1 MALVARAGAA
11 ALLLALLTG
20 CGAAVV
26 PVIPTDPP
34 TATATFT
41 PSPSRTPGAGA
52 TPTATTPPPPVTATG
67 GPSPTSLFGPTS
79 TPAPELPTATRVA
92 NPNAPR
98 IEYFTSDSAAVAPG
112 SSVNLFWSTRGAAGA
127 TIYRLDETGA
137 RSQLWNVPP
146 DGSLPIPTRRSD
158 RGEVNFVLRVG
169 DGPLAVEQA
178 LTVAL
183 ACPDP
188 WFFSPAPDA
197 CPVEPA
203 AETLLVEA
211 PFERGRMLY
220 IEARDR
226 VYALFNDG
234 RQPAWLSVP
243 NRYNPAV
250 HPELEE
256 SFVPP
261 PGLYQP
267 IAVLG
272 FVWRGSDTV
281 RNRLGLALQP
291 ETRFVGKIQ
300 AAPAGAGAETLYASS
315 ADGMV
320 LQLLP
325 GGESW
330 QIITPP

>member
-1 MALVARAGAA
+1 M
-11 ALLLALLTG
+11 
-20 CGAAVV
+20 
-26 PVIPTDPP
+26 
-34 TATATFT
+34 
-41 PSPSRTPGAGA
+41 
-52 TPTATTPPPPVTATG
+52 
-67 GPSPTSLFGPTS
+67 
-79 TPAPELPTATRVA
+79 
-92 NPNAPR
+92 
-98 IEYFTSDSAAVAPG
+98 
-112 SSVNLFWSTRGAAGA
+112 NLFWSTRGAAGA
-127 TIYRLDETGA
+127 TIYRLDASGA

-146 DGSLPIPTRRSD
+146 DGSLSIPTRRSD
-158 RGEVNFVLRVG
+158 RGQLGFILRVG
-169 DGPLAVEQA
+169 DGPLAAEQT
-178 LTVAL
+178 LTIAL

-197 CPVEPA
+197 CPSAPA
-203 AETLLVEA
+203 AETQLVEA

-234 RQPAWLSVP
+234 SRPAWLSVQ
-243 NRYNPAV
+243 NRYNPAL

-267 IAVLG
+267 IAALG
-272 FVWRGSDTV
+272 FAWRGSDAI

-291 ETRFVGKIQ
+291 ETRYTGSIQ
-300 AAPAGAGAETLYASS
+300 AAPAGADGETLYVSS
-315 ADGMV
+315 ADGAV

-325 GGESW
+325 GGDSW

>member
-1 MALVARAGAA
+1 MALVGRAVAV
-11 ALLLALLTG
+11 ALLLLTS
-20 CGAAVV
+20 CSATAV

-34 TATATFT
+34 TLTSTFT

-52 TPTATTPPPPVTATG
+52 TPTATTPPPPVTPTG

-79 TPAPELPTATRVA
+79 TPAPELPTATRVV

-146 DGSLPIPTRRSD
+146 DGSLPIPTRRND
-158 RGEVNFVLRVG
+158 RGEVRFVLRVG
-169 DGPLAVEQA
+169 DGPLAAEQT

-188 WFFSPAPDA
+188 WFFNPAPEA
-197 CPVEPA
+197 CPLGPV
-203 AETLLVEA
+203 AETLLIEA

-261 PGLYQP
+261 PGFYQP

-300 AAPAGAGAETLYASS
+300 AAPAGPGAETLYASS
-315 ADGMV
+315 ADGLV
-320 LQLLP
+320 LRLLP

-330 QIITPP
+330 EIITPP

>member
-1 MALVARAGAA
+1 MALVKGAAAA

-20 CGAAVV
+20 CGAAAV

-34 TATATFT
+34 TITPTFT
-41 PSPSRTPGAGA
+41 PSPSRTPGVGA
-52 TPTATTPPPPVTATG
+52 TPTATTPPPPATVTG
-67 GPSPTSLFGPTS
+67 GPSPTSLFGATS
-79 TPAPELPTATRVA
+79 TPAAGQATATRVV

-98 IEYFTSDSAAVAPG
+98 IEYFTSDAAATAPG

-127 TIYRLDETGA
+127 TIYRLDASGA

-146 DGSLPIPTRRSD
+146 DGSLAIPTRRSD
-158 RGEVNFVLRVG
+158 RGQVDFILRVG
-169 DGPLAVEQA
+169 DGPLAAEQA
-178 LTVAL
+178 LAIAL

-188 WFFSPAPDA
+188 WFFSPPPDA
-197 CPVEPA
+197 CPTAPA
-203 AETLLVEA
+203 AETQLVEA

-234 RQPAWLSVP
+234 SQPAWLSVQ

-250 HPELEE
+250 HPESEE

-267 IAVLG
+267 IAALG
-272 FVWRGSDTV
+272 FVWRGSDTT

-291 ETRFVGKIQ
+291 EMRYVGNVQ
-300 AAPAGAGAETLYASS
+300 AAPADAGSETLYVSS
-315 ADGMV
+315 ADGAV

-325 GGESW
+325 GGASW